1 MPTSPQVSD
10 RQSNGLN
17 LCELYTYLHDTIEWV
32 CSWGM
37 GCLWKSILLQGRVVS
52 DGLVRCQSGQS
63 QVCTYI
69 SQNVSYL
76 SWPPAHGPIAMSI
89 QNLDSTFGSV
99 RCHPEQQW
107 LCCFK
112 CERHRIHAHWTQV
125 HARTICEPL
134 LRASNSLYILSTE
147 QTAVCFPHMGP
158 QQNRTVL
165 W

>member
-1 MPTSPQVSD
+1 MGVQLGNGMLVEIDFTP
-10 RQSNGLN
+10 RQSCIRWL
-17 LCELYTYLHDTIEWV
+17 
-32 CSWGM
+32 
-37 GCLWKSILLQGRVVS
+37 
-52 DGLVRCQSGQS
+52 GQ
-63 QVCTYI
+63 
-69 SQNVSYL
+69 
-76 SWPPAHGPIAMSI
+76 MSI
-89 QNLDSTFGSV
+89 WTISGVDIHFTKCFFFVMATSTWSYSHVNTRHLQNLDSTFGSV

-134 LRASNSLYILSTE
+134 LCASNSLYILSTE

-158 QQNRTVL
+158 QQIRTVL